1 VAPDRA
7 DARIADTPAQPLA
20 PEGAADIVPGG
31 AADIASGG
39 AALPASGGAA
49 LLAPDG
55 AANDLCDL
63 AAPGGCDAW
72 RFGQKAASLAGL
84 ARLGA
89 PSMPGFAIAQ
99 DAVARIAGQG
109 AGSVAAALD
118 AAAPRFVG
126 GALFALRASP
136 CDAAWGG
143 PPTLLNIG
151 VTEAGLP
158 ALGARIGARAAQDL
172 YRRVIQSFAIGAMDA
187 DPDAFEGLLHD
198 ALKQHGAG
206 SENALD
212 LAALQALTGD
222 CLAMVEDETGEP
234 FPQDPVVQLSL
245 GLEAMARAW
254 SSRSARILRAARGGP
269 ESGGL
274 AIVVQD
280 MALGLGPAG
289 AICGAGRAA
298 FRDARE
304 GAAGLSGRWLPQ
316 AQGDDALAGMRTP
329 QVVSRADRA
338 AEGQH
343 DPSLEDL
350 SPEIARTLRDL
361 GARVE
366 FARGEACELEFT
378 LEQGR
383 LFILAAHP
391 MRRSARASVRIS
403 VDLALSGAISQDD
416 ALLRVEP
423 RVLTELLHPTLDPS
437 APRVVLARGLAAS
450 PGAASGP
457 IVFSPEAAAAS
468 AARGAPA
475 ILVRVETS
483 PEDIRGMHAAAG
495 VLTVRGGM
503 TSHAAV
509 VARGLGTPGVVG
521 ASELMLD
528 MEARTLTAPNGEAF
542 AEGDWI
548 TIDGAA
554 GEVMAGRVATIRP
567 HASGALAELMTWA
580 DRARRM
586 RVRANADTGQDART
600 ALAFRAD
607 GIGLCRTEH
616 MFFEDGR
623 ITPMRRMILAAT
635 EVDRRA
641 ALEDLLPMQRSDFME
656 IFRVMAGLPVTI
668 RLLDPPLHEFLPH
681 GRAEKQEVAT
691 LTGLSLAQ
699 VERRI
704 ADMQEFN
711 PMLGMRGCRIGVTMP
726 EIYEMQA
733 RAIFEAL
740 AQSWADGPLVRPEV
754 MIPLVSARREASMIR
769 AMIDRVAGDVARETG
784 RSFDYRVGVMVET
797 PRAALRAGD
806 VARDVDFLSFGTN
819 DLTQMTYG
827 LSRDDAGRFM
837 RDYVNKGVFAEDPFH
852 SLDLEGVGELLL
864 IAAERARAAVPGMSL
879 GLCGE
884 HGGDPASIRFCELA
898 GFDYVSCSPFR
909 VPIARLAAA
918 QASILAARSAAGG
931 RAAAAAGAEEGASA
945 SAAAGALATDL
956 AT

>member
-1 VAPDRA
+1 MTPSPSDLSSAPA
-7 DARIADTPAQPLA
+7 DPATPSMLR
-20 PEGAADIVPGG
+20 
-31 AADIASGG
+31 
-39 AALPASGGAA
+39 
-49 LLAPDG
+49 
-55 AANDLCDL
+55 DL
-63 AAPGGCDAW
+63 AAPGQVDAA
-72 RFGQKAASLAGL
+72 RFGEKAQSLAGL
-84 ARLGA
+84 AAIGA
-89 PSMPGFAIAQ
+89 PTRPGFAIAA
-99 DAVARIAGQG
+99 DAVACIPSDG
-109 AGSVAAALD
+109 AAAVADALA
-118 AAAPRFVG
+118 AAAPRLAA
-126 GALFALRASP
+126 GALLALRASP
-136 CDAAWGG
+136 AQAAWGG

-151 VTEAGLP
+151 VTEASLP
-158 ALGARIGARAAQDL
+158 SLAARIGARAAQDL
-172 YRRVIQSFAIGAMDA
+172 YRRVIQSFAVGAMDA

-198 ALKQHGAG
+198 ALKAQGAA
-206 SENALD
+206 SEDALD
-212 LAALQALTGD
+212 LAALNTLTMD
-222 CLAMVEDETGEP
+222 FLELVEDDTGEA
-234 FPQDPVVQLSL
+234 FPQDPGAQLAL

-269 ESGGL
+269 ETGGL
-274 AIVVQD
+274 GLIVQE
-280 MALGLGPAG
+280 MALGLGPDG
-289 AICGAGRAA
+289 VLSGAGRAG

-304 GAAGLSGRWLPQ
+304 GGPLLSGRWLPQ
-316 AQGDDALAGMRTP
+316 AQGDDALAGLRP
-329 QVVSRADRA
+329 PRVVGRDERA
-338 AEGQH
+338 AEGQP
-343 DPSLEDL
+343 DASLEDL
-350 SPEIARTLRDL
+350 APELAQELRDI

-366 FARGEACELEFT
+366 FGRGEACELEFT
-378 LEQGR
+378 IEQGR
-383 LFILAAHP
+383 LFILAAQP
-391 MRRSARASVRIS
+391 MRRSARAAVRIA
-403 VDLALSGAISQDD
+403 VDLAKSGAITNAD

-423 RVLTELLHPTLDPS
+423 RVLTELLHPTLDPA
-437 APRVVLARGLAAS
+437 APRIVLARGLAAS

-457 IVFSPEAAAAS
+457 IVFSPEAAAAA

-475 ILVRVETS
+475 ILVRIETS

-521 ASELMLD
+521 ASELLLD
-528 MEARTLTAPNGEAF
+528 MEARTLTAPGGRVF
-542 AEGDWI
+542 AEGDYI
-548 TIDGAA
+548 TLDGGA
-554 GEVMAGRVATIRP
+554 GEVMAGEVATIQP
-567 HASGALAELMTWA
+567 QASGALAELMGWA
-580 DRARRM
+580 DTHRRM
-586 RVRANADTGQDART
+586 RVRANADTAQDARM
-600 ALAFRAD
+600 ALTFMAD

-616 MFFEDGR
+616 MFFEEGR
-623 ITPMRRMILAAT
+623 ITPMRRMILAET
-635 EVDRRA
+635 ETDRRA
-641 ALEDLLPMQRSDFME
+641 ALEDLLPMQRSDFIE
-656 IFRVMAGLPVTI
+656 IFKVMEGLPVTI

-681 GRAEKQEVAT
+681 GRAEKQEVAQ

-754 MIPLVSARREASMIR
+754 MIPLVSARKEAAVIR
-769 AMIDRVAGDVARETG
+769 AVIDRVAAEVAIETG
-784 RSFDYRVGVMVET
+784 RDFDYRVGVMVET

-806 VARDVDFLSFGTN
+806 VAQDVDFLSFGTN

-837 RDYVNKGVFAEDPFH
+837 RDYVNKGVFSEDPFH

-864 IAAERARAAVPGMSL
+864 IATERARAAVPGMSL

-918 QASILAARSAAGG
+918 QASILAKRNAATGRLAEVIVDALGAVAAVEASLPTSAG
-931 RAAAAAGAEEGASA
+931 S
-945 SAAAGALATDL
+945 
-956 AT
+956 